1 MSHSFTDSCDTLVFT
16 LQVLIVFPSFNCN
29 FFKKYKNYINIYIVH
44 TILHVVL
51 YMHPIP
57 CFFLLL
63 IMSKLVI
70 WINFNKYTYFNYPD
84 WDSMTWH
91 HTKES
96 HNHGI
101 PWNSKPLPYIYQC
114 FLKLFVKD
122 DISLHQ
128 TRGFCLGRTWRRPI
142 FSSYYILNI
151 LLICCV
157 LSGGSLDMYL
167 YWCFFFY

>member
-1 MSHSFTDSCDTLVFT
+1 MLPRDSSASDTLYNLFFFLKGEGDTFICSTEIHVTYGSFIDSCDTLVFT

-70 WINFNKYTYFNYPD
+70 
-84 WDSMTWH
+84 
-91 HTKES
+91 
-96 HNHGI
+96 
-101 PWNSKPLPYIYQC
+101 
-114 FLKLFVKD
+114 
-122 DISLHQ
+122 
-128 TRGFCLGRTWRRPI
+128 
-142 FSSYYILNI
+142 
-151 LLICCV
+151 
-157 LSGGSLDMYL
+157 
-167 YWCFFFY
+167 

>member
-1 MSHSFTDSCDTLVFT
+1 
-16 LQVLIVFPSFNCN
+16 
-29 FFKKYKNYINIYIVH
+29 
-44 TILHVVL
+44 
-51 YMHPIP
+51 
-57 CFFLLL
+57 
-63 IMSKLVI
+63 MSKLVI

-128 TRGFCLGRTWRRPI
+128 TRGFCLDVKKANFFLVLYFEHFVNLLCFIWRFIGHVP
-142 FSSYYILNI
+142 
-151 LLICCV
+151 V
-157 LSGGSLDMYL
+157 LM
-167 YWCFFFY
+167 FFFLLEGHIVFVSTTAVKSSMTFTLHQCDKSYQCLILFILCSMQYVFL